1 MNCKQCGNILS
12 PTDTSCPKCNT
23 PIGQVCEPVLEPI
36 QEEPVLIQDTFKPNT
51 VEDTKI
57 QTPVIDQMKAIEKP
71 APAPE
76 VAQPET
82 IEELTVPE
90 AANSKSKVELTPA
103 AKMNQQFNIFKAA
116 FMVLLVVVSIGGGVT
131 FGLHSRSVAKE
142 AKVAAIKTGYNV
154 RIGNITYRIPS
165 NLIYTQ
171 IENGIE
177 VSDYDETWTSDIGPI
192 NVAYGDIRTYAKAIK
207 DTYTKYKYKVSDIQ
221 TKTLNEREFM
231 TMECSRD
238 NQSILIAFASASS
251 TTTHLITIKTKNNNI
266 DYKVLEDLAVIL
278 NNTKVNDN
286 GVEIKTEEATLDFE
300 TINRSIVN
308 TTVTQKRLAEFKAR
322 KAKQKTKER

>member
-12 PTDTSCPKCNT
+12 PTDTACPKCNT
-23 PIGQVCEPVLEPI
+23 PVGQVNEPILEPI
-36 QEEPVLIQDTFKPNT
+36 PEEPVLIQDTFKPSP
-51 VEDTKI
+51 VEETKI
-57 QTPVIDQMKAIEKP
+57 QTPVIEQMKTVEKP
-71 APAPE
+71 APKPQVE
-76 VAQPET
+76 ET
-82 IEELTVPE
+82 TVEELTVPE
-90 AANSKSKVELTPA
+90 AANSKSKVELKPSNKT
-103 AKMNQQFNIFKAA
+103 NQQFNIFKAA
-116 FMVLLVVVSIGGGVT
+116 FMILLVVISIGGGVT
-131 FGLHSRSVAKE
+131 FGLHSRAVNKE
-142 AKVAAIKTGYNV
+142 AKETAIKTGYNF